1 LYSFPDS
8 IRHLA
13 FTHLGLILAYISNSS
28 FLVSLL
34 ISSFF
39 LQPAAQRKKE
49 WQIEFSVL
57 DVKNKRTQEKREKE
71 EAFIL
76 AGSIIKLFLT

>member
-1 LYSFPDS
+1 MFIPDS

-39 LQPAAQRKKE
+39 RIHCWQRKKE
-49 WQIEFSVL
+49 WQIEFCVL
-57 DVKNKRTQEKREKE
+57 NKIKQKQEKEE

-76 AGSIIKLFLT
+76 ASSIIKLYLT